1 MPCADDLFAAP
12 RCHPL
17 RRCSAHHNTRIPAP
31 LHRMQRVQPTWAWAR
46 RLSIPIGSPRASEEG
61 AGTWTRCCFCFFLSA
76 FLPSTLLP
84 SARYAQ
90 TRLAR
95 IIVAALPS
103 NRLTYLCL
111 CLCASLS
118 SPMQMVRRCI
128 MAERLRE
135 CCPNSRVPASPAATC
150 TCNLPCTTALL
161 CSRPHPGTLHTW
173 CKGRL
178 TRPRQQPEPCGA
190 ASKAISPTATLPD
203 STHMPCLLLSLARA
217 LDPPLTGPRLP
228 GCTGFVT
235 LLALAHTCTHLHN
248 LMYRTLLYLVRMH

>member
-1 MPCADDLFAAP
+1 M
-12 RCHPL
+12 
-17 RRCSAHHNTRIPAP
+17 
-31 LHRMQRVQPTWAWAR
+31 
-46 RLSIPIGSPRASEEG
+46 
-61 AGTWTRCCFCFFLSA
+61 
-76 FLPSTLLP
+76 
-84 SARYAQ
+84 
-90 TRLAR
+90 
-95 IIVAALPS
+95 AALPS

-150 TCNLPCTTALL
+150 TCSLPCTTALL

-178 TRPRQQPEPCGA
+178 TRPRHRRTTARTMWGSYKSCQPDCH
-190 ASKAISPTATLPD
+190 TATLPD
-203 STHMPCLLLSLARA
+203 STHMPYLLLSLARA

-235 LLALAHTCTHLHN
+235 LLTLAHT
-248 LMYRTLLYLVRMH
+248 TLAQSHVPYSTVLGSYALKYCISAHS